1 MYFLIVVCIIDYA
14 DTFLSEFFLLQ
25 LILES
30 LIILSNNP
38 ALEITTSQ
46 PGNDNFGFGNRSKA
60 ELFHSRIRFG
70 FGRLLKNADSV
81 IPCSQPLGITTLR
94 LEYILESRNV
104 KNSVDIIEIIQVP
117 NM

>member
-1 MYFLIVVCIIDYA
+1 MYFLIVVCIIDYV

-46 PGNDNFGFGNRSKA
+46 PGNDNFGFGNQPRSNFFKA
-60 ELFHSRIRFG
+60 ESGLAS
-70 FGRLLKNADSV
+70 AD
-81 IPCSQPLGITTLR
+81 C
-94 LEYILESRNV
+94 
-104 KNSVDIIEIIQVP
+104 
-117 NM
+117 

>member
-1 MYFLIVVCIIDYA
+1 MYFLIVVCIIDYV
-14 DTFLSEFFLLQ
+14 DTFLSEFFFSNLFLKAWSYY
-25 LILES
+25 L
-30 LIILSNNP
+30 NNP

-46 PGNDNFGFGNRSKA
+46 PGNDNFGFGNRPKV

>member
-1 MYFLIVVCIIDYA
+1 MYFLIVVCIIDYV

-46 PGNDNFGFGNRSKA
+46 PGNDNFSFGNWSKA
-60 ELFHSRIRFG
+60 KRFG
-70 FGRLLKNADSV
+70 VGRLLKNADSV
-81 IPCSQPLGITTLR
+81 IPCSQPLGVTTLR